1 MLFSKKKTDSPVVL
15 IHYEGLRGF
24 SQDFPCEVSLENEN
38 IIFRNKKPI
47 VMVTLP
53 IKQILSID
61 FMPETNFMGM
71 YHNTTATTAKMGAKF
86 FYVIKYTSADG
97 EFKFIALWDVGNKAK
112 TLMDAI
118 REKITPSNYM
128 L

>member
-15 IHYEGLRGF
+15 MHYEGLRGF
-24 SQDFPCEVSLENEN
+24 CQDFPCEVSLENEN
-38 IIFRNKKPI
+38 VIFKNKKPE
-47 VMVTLP
+47 VVVTLP
-53 IKQILSID
+53 IKQIQSID

-71 YHNTTATTAKMGAKF
+71 YHNTTATTAKMGTKF
-86 FYVIKYTSADG
+86 FYVIKYITADG
-97 EFKFIALWDVGNKAK
+97 ESKFVALWDVGNKAK

-118 REKITPSNYM
+118 RERISPSSYT